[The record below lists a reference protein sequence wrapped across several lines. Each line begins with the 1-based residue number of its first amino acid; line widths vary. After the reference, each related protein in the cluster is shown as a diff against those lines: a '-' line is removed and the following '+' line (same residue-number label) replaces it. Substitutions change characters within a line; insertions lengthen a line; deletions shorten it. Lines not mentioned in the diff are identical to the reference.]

1 MTNRRLGIILI
12 VLFLAACII
21 GMSIAT
27 AAADEPAQ
35 ARPPECLTVPE
46 LPDECLS
53 DDVYRLLTTRA
64 GIIADQQDT
73 IERNHDYASSLV
85 SERNQLRVVV
95 DTLIGDVQRA
105 NQALSIAWVDVAVAR
120 GQIERQAHRI
130 TVMRGIIRDLRMQ
143 VRT

>member
-1 MTNRRLGIILI
+1 
-12 VLFLAACII
+12 
-21 GMSIAT
+21 
-27 AAADEPAQ
+27 
-35 ARPPECLTVPE
+35 
-46 LPDECLS
+46 
-53 DDVYRLLTTRA
+53 
-64 GIIADQQDT
+64 
-73 IERNHDYASSLV
+73 
-85 SERNQLRVVV
+85 V